1 MTGPARNSAATRPKA
16 SDGGS
21 ETTGHWAADAKA
33 GLPLI
38 EAIAVARAATA
49 ELTGLPVDGIAGSA
63 PDPASGGWR
72 ITIEVIESAA
82 RMGEN
87 DLLAAYEV
95 GLGPE
100 GGLVGFDRARRYR
113 REDKEDR
120 T

>member
-1 MTGPARNSAATRPKA
+1 
-16 SDGGS
+16 
-21 ETTGHWAADAKA
+21 
-33 GLPLI
+33 
-38 EAIAVARAATA
+38 
-49 ELTGLPVDGIAGSA
+49 
-63 PDPASGGWR
+63 
-72 ITIEVIESAA
+72 
-82 RMGEN
+82 MGEN